1 MRYRSFAALCFAVS
15 VGRVEAGEPFDLFLG
30 AISPPA
36 VSELGATF
44 DPTIA
49 ASASES
55 ILLDST
61 AEDSGPTAEAFD
73 PTAEAC
79 CFRKELCESSLGSQ
93 CGVQTPF
100 WYLNSELT
108 TLSPINTASS
118 QNYVLNDFVAP
129 ATVTPFAS
137 TVDANQLTAAP
148 RLTFGKSHCNG
159 WGIQTSYW
167 GMNTIAGS
175 DFAGPI
181 TGPAAVPDLNRIN
194 VQESFRAY
202 TFDIEATKRLQVGQT
217 QYWGTFGARHASLTN
232 ATNSVAL
239 GESVNSD
246 TYVLSALSQTR
257 FNGTGLT
264 YSLMGIRPI
273 STKCISLY
281 GGGRLSNVFGNNTAL
296 AQTSAFLS
304 SPAGGSNSTNGAID
318 RGNDALFIGELQT
331 GLLYS
336 RCLKQY
342 GGRMFA
348 RGGFEYQY
356 WNTADR
362 NAFSTSF
369 AGVSSSSNASVS
381 TTGGDLKTHLVGF
394 SIGAGYAW

>member
-1 MRYRSFAALCFAVS
+1 MRYRNFAAVCFA
-15 VGRVEAGEPFDLFLG
+15 
-30 AISPPA
+30 
-36 VSELGATF
+36 ATF
-44 DPTIA
+44 GTVDA
-49 ASASES
+49 AETCDLLSCATPRSACATQQPSCGIES
-55 ILLDST
+55 PICDSS
-61 AEDSGPTAEAFD
+61 ANACGPS
-73 PTAEAC
+73 
-79 CFRKELCESSLGSQ
+79 KGLYQSSLGSE

-108 TLSPINTASS
+108 ALSSINSAADQS
-118 QNYVLNDFVAP
+118 YVLNDLVAP
-129 ATVTPFAS
+129 AAVTPFAS

-148 RLTFGKSHCNG
+148 RLTFGKSNCNG
-159 WGIQTSYW
+159 WGVQTSYW
-167 GMNTIAGS
+167 GMNTTAGS
-175 DFAGPI
+175 GFAGPLA
-181 TGPAAVPDLNRIN
+181 GPANVPDLNLIN

-202 TFDIEATKRLQVGQT
+202 TFDIEATKRLQVRQT
-217 QYWGTFGARHASLTN
+217 QYWGTFGVRHASLTN
-232 ATNSVAL
+232 STSSVGL
-239 GESVNSD
+239 GESVNND

-273 STKCISLY
+273 SNKCVSVY
-281 GGGRLSNVFGNNTAL
+281 GGGRLSNVFGHNTAV
-296 AQTSAFLS
+296 AQTSAVLS
-304 SPAGGSNSTNGAID
+304 SPAGASNSTNGAID
-318 RGNDALFIGELQT
+318 RGNDALFISEFQT

-369 AGVSSSSNASVS
+369 AGVTGSSDASVT

-394 SIGAGYAW
+394 SLGAGYAW

>member
-1 MRYRSFAALCFAVS
+1 MRYRNFAAIFLAVF
-15 VGRVEAGEPFDLFLG
+15 VGRVEAGEPSDLSSCATPTPVG
-30 AISPPA
+30 SVPGSIS
-36 VSELGATF
+36 

-49 ASASES
+49 PSAPATTLS
-55 ILLDST
+55 DST
-61 AEDSGPTAEAFD
+61 PESCGA
-73 PTAEAC
+73 
-79 CFRKELCESSLGSQ
+79 RKGLCESNLGSQ
-93 CGVQTPF
+93 CGVQAPF

-108 TLSPINTASS
+108 ALTPTNSASA
-118 QNYVLNDFVAP
+118 QDYVLNDLVAP

-137 TVDANQLTAAP
+137 NVDANQLTAAP

-159 WGIQTSYW
+159 WGFQTSYW

-175 DFAGPI
+175 DFAGPLA
-181 TGPAAVPDLNRIN
+181 GPAAVPGLNLIN

-232 ATNSVAL
+232 STNSVAL

-246 TYVLSALSQTR
+246 LYVLSALSQTR

-273 STKCISLY
+273 SDKCISLY

-296 AQTSAFLS
+296 AQTSAVLS
-304 SPAGGSNSTNGAID
+304 SPFGGSNSTNGAID
-318 RGNDALFIGELQT
+318 RGNDALFISEFQT

-369 AGVSSSSNASVS
+369 AGVTSSSDASVS

-394 SIGAGYAW
+394 SLGAGYAW

>member
-1 MRYRSFAALCFAVS
+1 MCGS
-15 VGRVEAGEPFDLFLG
+15 
-30 AISPPA
+30 
-36 VSELGATF
+36 
-44 DPTIA
+44 
-49 ASASES
+49 
-55 ILLDST
+55 
-61 AEDSGPTAEAFD
+61 
-73 PTAEAC
+73 TAEAC
-79 CFRKELCESSLGSQ
+79 GSTAAPKELCESSLGSQ

-108 TLSPINTASS
+108 ALTPINSASA
-118 QNYVLNDFVAP
+118 QDYVLNDLVSP

-137 TVDANQLTAAP
+137 SVDANQLTAAP
-148 RLTFGKSHCNG
+148 RMTFGKSNCNG

-167 GMNTIAGS
+167 GMSTIAGS
-175 DFAGPI
+175 GVAGPL
-181 TGPAAVPDLNRIN
+181 GSPATVPDLNLIN

-202 TFDIEATKRLQVGQT
+202 TLDIEATKRLQVGQT

-232 ATNSVAL
+232 ATSSVSL

-246 TYVLSALSQTR
+246 TYVLSALSQTQ

-273 STKCISLY
+273 SNKCISLY
-281 GGGRLSNVFGNNTAL
+281 GGGRLSNVFGHNTAL
-296 AQTSAFLS
+296 AQTSAVLS

-318 RGNDALFIGELQT
+318 RSNDALFISELQT

-362 NAFSTSF
+362 NASSTSF
-369 AGVSSSSNASVS
+369 AGVTSSSNASVS
-381 TTGGDLKTHLVGF
+381 ATGGDLRTHLVGF
-394 SIGAGYAW
+394 SLGAGYAW

>member
-1 MRYRSFAALCFAVS
+1 MRYRNFAAIFLAVF
-15 VGRVEAGEPFDLFLG
+15 VGRVEAGEPSDL
-30 AISPPA
+30 S
-36 VSELGATF
+36 SCATPTPVGSVPGSIG

-49 ASASES
+49 PSAPAATLS
-55 ILLDST
+55 DST
-61 AEDSGPTAEAFD
+61 PESCGA
-73 PTAEAC
+73 
-79 CFRKELCESSLGSQ
+79 RKGLCESNLGSQ
-93 CGVQTPF
+93 CGVQAPF

-108 TLSPINTASS
+108 ALTPANSASA
-118 QNYVLNDFVAP
+118 QDYVLNDLVAP

-137 TVDANQLTAAP
+137 NVDANQLTAAP

-159 WGIQTSYW
+159 WGFQTSYW
-167 GMNTIAGS
+167 GMNTIAGA
-175 DFAGPI
+175 DFAGPLA
-181 TGPAAVPDLNRIN
+181 GPAAVPGLNLIN

-232 ATNSVAL
+232 STNSVAL

-246 TYVLSALSQTR
+246 LYVLSALSQTR

-273 STKCISLY
+273 SDKCISLY

-296 AQTSAFLS
+296 AQTSAVLS
-304 SPAGGSNSTNGAID
+304 SPFGGSNSTNGAID
-318 RGNDALFIGELQT
+318 RGNDALFISEFQT

-362 NAFSTSF
+362 NAFSASF
-369 AGVSSSSNASVS
+369 AGVTSSSDASVS

-394 SIGAGYAW
+394 SLGAGYAW